1 MKIKTIII
9 VILLTLNVN
18 QIAAQTRQ
26 KQPKNK
32 PKTPQQI
39 QNEIRNANKIYQ
51 QELDDL
57 KEQIDLTRQD
67 RKRMLDSVDNVKKQL
82 QDTLDSM
89 KKEVNRM
96 QKLQYL
102 ILEDLKKNS
111 NRDSV
116 KKVKDGAFN
125 RVNKMPEKEFRKKL
139 ETSVVLL
146 CEWEVKALMLR
157 RLNEMRAEVNKLDG
171 KYYDTEINK
180 YRCAVTADIV
190 DKNAKP
196 SDSFRKLKPLEYDD
210 VFDRFATIFAIAK
223 EPYPYCYPENYEE
236 RKRRGKGCAYPEHY
250 WVSIPFPY
258 DMFDKVETFWKTGI
272 KDGDSNPDVCIAA
285 KKLFLGEDWRVGE
298 NSFWNAK
305 TVEEALIGWNN
316 SPGHAQNMYDNM
328 YTHIG
333 FGYDHNCSRMVQ
345 NLGLKRYKW

>member
-32 PKTPQQI
+32 PKTQQQI

-57 KEQIDLTRQD
+57 KEQIDLIRQD

-125 RVNKMPEKEFRKKL
+125 RVNKMPEKEFREKL
-139 ETSVVLL
+139 RTNVRKL

-171 KYYDTEINK
+171 KYYDTEIK
-180 YRCAVTADIV
+180 EYRCAVTSDIV

-196 SDSFRKLKPLEYDD
+196 SDRFRKLNPLKYDD
-210 VFDRFATIFAIAK
+210 VLDRCATIFVIAK
-223 EPYPYCYPENYEE
+223 QPYPWCYPENAEE
-236 RKRRGKGCAYPEHY
+236 RKSRGLTCAYPEHN

-258 DMFDKVETFWKTGI
+258 DMFDKVKTSWRKSI
-272 KDGDSNPDVCIAA
+272 KDGDMNPDVCMAA
-285 KKLFLGEDWRVGE
+285 KQLFLGEDWAVGE
-298 NSFWNAK
+298 NSIVDRE
-305 TVEEALIGWNN
+305 TVEKALIDWNN
-316 SPGHAQNMYDNM
+316 SPGHARNMYLNR

-345 NLGLKRYKW
+345 NLGYKF